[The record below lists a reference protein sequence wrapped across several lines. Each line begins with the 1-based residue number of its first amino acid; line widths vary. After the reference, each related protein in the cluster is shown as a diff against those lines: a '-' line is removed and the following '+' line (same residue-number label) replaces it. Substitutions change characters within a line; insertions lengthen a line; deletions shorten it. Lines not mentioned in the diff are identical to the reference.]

1 MQFSVTNDRLLI
13 GGRAVPFVPTPNCGG
28 RIEPHMIVLHDTAGR
43 LDRGSSVSWLC
54 DTKAKASAHFVVERD
69 GSVTQLV
76 DCDRAAWHAG
86 QSSWRGRKG
95 LNAWSIGIEI
105 VNPGKLLRR
114 SDGCAYSWFGQGW
127 PLAQCVEAQSP
138 DHGHGYWLPYTPE
151 QIATVHGIVRALADA
166 YPTITDVVGHY
177 HIAPRRKVD
186 VGPQWPMAQSQS
198 LLADRVA
205 PDPEQV
211 RVMQQRLCDLGY
223 WTGPIDGIMGPR
235 TREALRSFQEQ
246 QRLPVTGAMDGA
258 TRAALY
264 AADAKRAVNA
274 AREGATKEDVR
285 AVSGTAQS
293 AGYGK
298 RAVEVGTV
306 AVVTDALTSPAP
318 KTTTLPQDGLSA
330 LDGAVAKV
338 EAARG
343 LTGRLAA
350 LVDWITSPAGL
361 KYAALGAVLAG
372 IWWAL
377 HHVEWRRWR
386 DHVTGRNLGG

>member
-13 GGRAVPFVPTPNCGG
+13 GGRAVPFERSPNCGG

-43 LDRGSSVSWLC
+43 LDSGSSVSWLC
-54 DTKAKASAHFVVERD
+54 NPKAGASAHFVVERD

-86 QSSWRGRKG
+86 KSAWRGRQG

-105 VNPGKLLRR
+105 VNPGALTLRG
-114 SDGCAYSWFGQGW
+114 DKAVAWFGQSW
-127 PLAQCVEAQSP
+127 PLNACQEIETP
-138 DHGHGYWLPYTPE
+138 EHGRAWWLPYTPQQTE
-151 QIATVHGIVRALADA
+151 AVHSIIRALSAA
-166 YPTITDVVGHY
+166 YPTITEVVGHY

-186 VGPQWPMAQSQS
+186 PGPHWPMAQSQS

-246 QRLPVTGAMDGA
+246 QRLPITGEVDGA
-258 TRAALY
+258 TRAAIY
-264 AADAKRAVNA
+264 AHEAKPAVNA

-285 AVSGTAQS
+285 SVSGTAQA

-298 RAVEVGTV
+298 RAVEVGTA

-318 KTTTLPQDGLSA
+318 KTTTMPQDGLSA

-338 EAARG
+338 ETARG
-343 LTGRLAA
+343 ITGRLAA
-350 LVDWITSPAGL
+350 LMDWITSPAGL

-386 DHVTGRNLGG
+386 DHITGRNLGG